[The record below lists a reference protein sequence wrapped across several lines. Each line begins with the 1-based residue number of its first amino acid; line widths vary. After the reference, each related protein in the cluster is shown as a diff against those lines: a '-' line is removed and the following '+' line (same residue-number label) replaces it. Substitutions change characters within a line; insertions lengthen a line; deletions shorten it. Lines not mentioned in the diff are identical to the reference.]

1 MPACLPTYRFRPL
14 LEPEEDRARARARE
28 NPRGNLEEEGSSLS
42 PFLFKENA
50 IVRRYV
56 VNFISD
62 RMEMGDGDGRWW
74 WSRLRTGHRR
84 YIS

>member
-1 MPACLPTYRFRPL
+1 
-14 LEPEEDRARARARE
+14 
-28 NPRGNLEEEGSSLS
+28 
-42 PFLFKENA
+42 
-50 IVRRYV
+50 